1 MPPLNPPMDSEV
13 RRDELII
20 EVRAI
25 WHWSAKTS
33 MAKGFFTTACHGN
46 SNQCFNFHDRLSS
59 LLTKIDLNTVM
70 GDIGI
75 LKVMR

>member
-13 RRDELII
+13 RGDELII

-33 MAKGFFTTACHGN
+33 MAKGFLQQLA
-46 SNQCFNFHDRLSS
+46 
-59 LLTKIDLNTVM
+59 TVTVINALISM
-70 GDIGI
+70 IG
-75 LKVMR
+75 